1 MNEEPTEDIRT
12 DLIEEESAAKSPSK
26 RGVFRV
32 AEMAGVSIAT
42 VSRTFNDPQ
51 RVRKD
56 VRTRVL
62 EAATAA
68 GYVPNSAAKALRL
81 QRTRVIGA
89 VIPTLDHA
97 IYAKLVNGMQARLAD
112 DGYTVIVLS
121 VGFDNSNVFEAV
133 RRIVERGAEALMMV
147 GRVVD
152 EKLRHFLETK
162 QIPFVQTYSFVPGSD
177 ELSVG
182 IDNFSAMRDI
192 VDHLLDLGH
201 TNLTMIAGP
210 TAGNDRQISR
220 RAAFQ
225 DSLKKR
231 GITAPRPIIEKTYR
245 FESGI
250 QALQEIR
257 DLFPET
263 TAIIC
268 SSDILAFG
276 VLHACRLARIDVPSD
291 MSVTGFDD
299 LDFAQYLWPPLTTV
313 AIRSEEMGR
322 IAAERIVAI
331 LDGDTVQSECLA
343 TQLIVRSSTG
353 RAPVR

>member
-1 MNEEPTEDIRT
+1 MNDEPSADIAT
-12 DLIEEESAAKSPSK
+12 DVLEGETAASPPK

-32 AEMAGVSIAT
+32 AEMAGVSTAT

-56 VRTRVL
+56 VRERVM
-62 EAATAA
+62 EAAAAA

-97 IYAKLVNGMQARLAD
+97 IYAKLVNGLQAQLAD

-121 VGFDNSNVFEAV
+121 VGFDNSHIFEAV

-147 GRVVD
+147 GRIVD
-152 EKLRHFLETK
+152 ENLRHFLKTK
-162 QIPFVQTYSFVPGSD
+162 QIPYVQTYSFVPDGG

-182 IDNFSAMRDI
+182 IDNFSATRDI
-192 VDHLLDLGH
+192 VNHLLDLGH
-201 TNLTMIAGP
+201 INLTMIAGP

-220 RAAFQ
+220 RKAFQ
-225 DSLKKR
+225 DTLRER
-231 GITAPRPIIEKTYR
+231 GVTAPRPIIEKTYR
-245 FESGI
+245 LESGI

-257 DLFPET
+257 ELFPET
-263 TAIIC
+263 TGIVC

-276 VLHACRLARIDVPSD
+276 VLHACRLAGIDVPGD

-299 LDFAQYLWPPLTTV
+299 LDFAQYLSPPLTTV

-322 IAAERIVAI
+322 LAAERLVRI
-331 LDGDTVQSECLA
+331 LGGHQVQSECLG
-343 TQLIVRSSTG
+343 TRLVVRSSTA
-353 RAPVR
+353 RPIAR